1 MKCWIFCAFLGNI
14 KMAYFL
20 VALTITLLGA
30 YQKIN
35 YQVRAHIAIKQEMM
49 D

>member
-1 MKCWIFCAFLGNI
+1 
-14 KMAYFL
+14 MAYFL
-20 VALTITLLGA
+20 VALTMTLLGA
-30 YQKIN
+30 YQNIN